1 VIWAPFSANAAR
13 RQLLLLRKRTSPTHL
28 TLNHAGAPTADAT
41 HLTPHTAHLSP
52 RTHTLR
58 TSTTAHINNKRQKHR
73 SEVPPNPT
81 PVILGI
87 ILTVLGLF
95 LGLSWWAHTQM
106 TPAQEK
112 KKLTAKQKKRA
123 VQRRGLSIPS
133 D

>member
-1 VIWAPFSANAAR
+1 M
-13 RQLLLLRKRTSPTHL
+13 QQTSHPT
-28 TLNHAGAPTADAT
+28 PVTA
-41 HLTPHTAHLSP
+41 HSHTAH
-52 RTHTLR
+52 
-58 TSTTAHINNKRQKHR
+58 NNKRQKHR

-112 KKLTAKQKKRA
+112 KLTAKQKKRA